1 MPSRAV
7 KLGLYIVPI
16 LILAIF
22 VIWMQAAPYS
32 LAPQTHEDGW
42 IENLTAMGYGIGALG
57 FALAAWRVALL
68 HKGARAWAPAMT
80 ICWALIAFFC
90 AGEEISLGQ
99 QINGPA
105 TPEIIA
111 EDSTQDEINIH
122 NLAFI
127 EENSDLSE
135 YRMLSIYM
143 LLGGLGIPLI
153 ARTKPGKSLIGW
165 TYFPVLPWCYS
176 ALWVGAYFYG
186 KYYYVWAPI
195 PNLDPG
201 NAATEIRELLVAAG
215 TGFFGWHALLWPA
228 EVYIG
233 KSPATRGAANTQAA
247 E

>member
-90 AGEEISLGQ
+90 AGEEISWGQ
-99 QINGPA
+99 RIFGLA